1 MLLKTLAFSNA
12 AASIHASK
20 PFLQYFRHFAQVAAH
35 RSDNETSPAWTQLVS
50 FKSDMWV
57 LLSRSNTILS
67 EHGRITYQ
75 AAGVAVPKA
84 LALSEILKRDGLAVE
99 KEIMVSLM
107 NYGDITLAAAA
118 EEGPVAANKRAPT
131 VSVTVTLE
139 KSPDFNQL
147 REKREEQYK
156 MYGKEEY
163 ESRVQRKKMQ
173 QTEAES
179 S

>member
-1 MLLKTLAFSNA
+1 
-12 AASIHASK
+12 
-20 PFLQYFRHFAQVAAH
+20 
-35 RSDNETSPAWTQLVS
+35 
-50 FKSDMWV
+50 
-57 LLSRSNTILS
+57 
-67 EHGRITYQ
+67 
-75 AAGVAVPKA
+75 
-84 LALSEILKRDGLAVE
+84 
-99 KEIMVSLM
+99 MVSLM
-107 NYGDITLAAAA
+107 NYGDITLAAA

-163 ESRVQRKKMQ
+163 ESRVQRRKMQ